1 MRSQVIISLHITLEF
16 NTIQFYVKG
25 VINLSKLGEKF
36 PQSLYAHLMDEDSE
50 NANIQWQRAI
60 GLVEREEKFR
70 EHLLDKEMEALN
82 RFSDSIM
89 ALAVAISDRST
100 APNIINIYADK
111 DFDIEKVLS
120 GTSNKVYYNGMIN
133 DQK

>member
-1 MRSQVIISLHITLEF
+1 MGR
-16 NTIQFYVKG
+16 YG
-25 VINLSKLGEKF
+25 DKF
-36 PQSLYAHLMDEDSE
+36 QQNLYAHLMDEE
-50 NANIQWQRAI
+50 IETEELHWQRTL
-60 GLVEREEKFR
+60 GLIDREEKFR
-70 EHLLDKEMEALN
+70 EHLLDKETEALN

-120 GTSNKVYYNGMIN
+120 GSNGKVYYTGMIDN
-133 DQK
+133 QK

>member
-1 MRSQVIISLHITLEF
+1 M
-16 NTIQFYVKG
+16 
-25 VINLSKLGEKF
+25 SKLGEKF
-36 PQSLYAHLMDEDSE
+36 PQSLYAHLMDEDLE
-50 NANIQWQRAI
+50 NANIQWQRTI
-60 GLVEREEKFR
+60 DLIEREEKFR

-89 ALAVAISDRST
+89 ALAVAICDRAT

-120 GTSNKVYYNGMIN
+120 GSSNKVYYNGMIN
-133 DQK
+133 DQR